1 MGKSS
6 NYLAATRHPYSC
18 FLFLLPLLA
27 GYEWGVMRM
36 GGAHPDDLRNG
47 ADAWVR
53 WGLEKANLLDYTWA
67 PPALVAALFFVW
79 GLLRLKDIPNGWL
92 GLLSGMALESMAF
105 ALGLWILGRAL
116 LPLLDYA
123 KLVQIKTGP
132 FDDSMRQIITYV
144 GAGIYEEIVFRLI
157 LMTAIN
163 WLLLVVWTPDAW
175 AKFFAIVASALLFSL
190 AHHIG
195 PYGEDFE
202 KRVFIFRLMAGMYF
216 ALLFQWR
223 GFGISAGAHACYDV
237 MVGIALW

>member
-1 MGKSS
+1 
-6 NYLAATRHPYSC
+6 
-18 FLFLLPLLA
+18 
-27 GYEWGVMRM
+27 
-36 GGAHPDDLRNG
+36 
-47 ADAWVR
+47 
-53 WGLEKANLLDYTWA
+53 
-67 PPALVAALFFVW
+67 
-79 GLLRLKDIPNGWL
+79 
-92 GLLSGMALESMAF
+92 
-105 ALGLWILGRAL
+105 
-116 LPLLDYA
+116 
-123 KLVQIKTGP
+123 
-132 FDDSMRQIITYV
+132 MRQIITYV

-175 AKFFAIVASALLFSL
+175 AKFIAIVASALVFSF

-223 GFGISAGAHACYDV
+223 GFGITAGAHACYDV